1 MVAHFIISEDGKSL
15 FDEANFGVRV
25 GQIDRVRQDCE
36 TAKQLLIKHGYPV
49 EAGWLFGILK
59 GGSISLQDCVRK
71 SAEETA
77 KTAKMPAFLAADWKK
92 TALERIP
99 PEALQEADTLC
110 HTAVIN
116 ADGLPLQDGDIT
128 LGEDGEITIN
138 ADAIRER
145 IRVGCTIPITAQ
157 HRKDAADFAKFI
169 RLYRD
174 LWERGL
180 QLDNFI
186 KKYGGNWL
194 APSKYPSIEIQDTIV
209 DIALMRHVSREQVKQ
224 NNREYYYMVGGE

>member
-1 MVAHFIISEDGKSL
+1 MIAHYVITEDGKAL

-36 TAKQLLIKHGYPV
+36 TAKQLLIKYNYPV

-59 GGSISLQDCVRK
+59 EGSIGLQDCVRK

-77 KTAKMPAFLAADWKK
+77 NTAKMPAFLAADWKK

-99 PEALQEADTLC
+99 PEALQEADTLRQIA
-110 HTAVIN
+110 TMN
-116 ADGLPLQDGDIT
+116 ADGLPLQDGEIA
-128 LGEDGEITIN
+128 LGEDGEINID

-157 HRKDAADFAKFI
+157 HRKDAADFAKFC

-180 QLDNFI
+180 QLDSFI

-194 APSKYPSIEIQDTIV
+194 APSKYPGIEIQDVICDIV
-209 DIALMRHVSREQVKQ
+209 LMRHVSREQVKL
-224 NNREYYYMVGGE
+224 NNSQYYYMVGGE